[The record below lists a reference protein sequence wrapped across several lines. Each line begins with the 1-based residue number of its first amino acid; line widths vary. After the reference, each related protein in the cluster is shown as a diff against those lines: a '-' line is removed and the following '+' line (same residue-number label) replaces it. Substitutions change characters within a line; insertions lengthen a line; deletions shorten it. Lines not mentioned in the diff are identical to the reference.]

1 MNAEA
6 TEQVLSNLSDGLR
19 EIIARY
25 GAELA
30 AIDAQRIG
38 FPPEAVEVE

>member
-1 MNAEA
+1 MNETAE
-6 TEQVLSNLSDGLR
+6 LSNLSDSLK

-30 AIDAQRIG
+30 AVDAQRIG

>member
-1 MNAEA
+1 MNETAE
-6 TEQVLSNLSDGLR
+6 LSNLSESLK

-30 AIDAQRIG
+30 AVDAQRIG
-38 FPPEAVEVE
+38 FPPEAFEVE